1 MKKHIPNT
9 LTLLNLL
16 SGATGIIFA
25 FEDQL
30 ILSAMMIWIGGV
42 FDFLDGFVARSLKV
56 KSDIGK
62 ELDSLA
68 DIVTFGLLPS
78 FIVFY
83 HFQLES
89 SSDFLPFV
97 AFLITICAALR
108 LARFNIDD
116 RQTQS
121 FVGLPTPASAIVVSS
136 LPFYAESPSYSSL
149 INVYSLVVLCLVL
162 SFLMVSEIRLFSL
175 KLSGIRW
182 ETDKWKIVFI
192 LLSLVVLFAF
202 QVLGIPL
209 IIIGYIFFSYFD
221 NKSNT
226 KKVD

>member
-16 SGATGIIFA
+16 SGVTGIIFA
-25 FEDQL
+25 FENQL

-42 FDFLDGFVARSLKV
+42 FDFLDGFVARLLKV
-56 KSDIGK
+56 KSEIGK

-78 FIVFY
+78 FIVFH

-89 SSDFLPFV
+89 SNTFLPFV

-116 RQTQS
+116 QQTQA
-121 FVGLPTPASAIVVSS
+121 FIGLPTPASAIVVSS
-136 LPFYAESPSYSSL
+136 LPFYAESPNYSLL
-149 INVYSLVVLCLVL
+149 INVYSLVAVCLIL

-182 ETDKWKIVFI
+182 KTDKWKIMLI
-192 LLSLVVLFAF
+192 LLSLVLLFAF